1 MTNSLSQFDSTAEKA
16 LTEMARK
23 LDLVAIGKKTG
34 RNRTTKK
41 KARLER
47 IIPLQPCSSLR
58 R

>member
-41 KARLER
+41 KSTAGS
-47 IIPLQPCSSLR
+47 SSLSR
-58 R
+58 HEDQ